1 MQDTKTRILDAA
13 SNLFAEDG
21 AGALSVRAI
30 SKRAGLSTIGI
41 YNHFQGKQGI
51 LDALYIEGFEMISE
65 AMAACQS
72 APCPRQ
78 GIIDAMGRY
87 MTISSEQAGH
97 YRLMFG
103 QGDSTYTPSE
113 PAKAVGEAAFA
124 ELVKLVARALPVNF
138 NHTKQREIAL
148 QVFAAAHGYASL
160 QHHETTELM
169 RAPDWNALAINA
181 VTALLDAAVRPDP
194 LPHSGHKNR

>member
-1 MQDTKTRILDAA
+1 MQDTKTKILDAA

-51 LDALYIEGFEMISE
+51 LDALYIEGFEMISD
-65 AMAACQS
+65 AMSASQNAAS
-72 APCPRQ
+72 PRQ
-78 GIIDAMGRY
+78 GIIDAIERY

-97 YRLMFG
+97 YRLIFG

-113 PAKAVGEAAFA
+113 EARLVGEAAFA
-124 ELVKLVARALPVNF
+124 ELVKLVARALPANLSRGE
-138 NHTKQREIAL
+138 QREIAL
-148 QVFAAAHGYASL
+148 QIFAAAHGYASL

-169 RAPDWNALAINA
+169 RAPNWNALAINA
-181 VTALLDAAVRPDP
+181 ITALLDAAIASHTK
-194 LPHSGHKNR
+194 L